1 MMAMKTPLPD
11 DSRDAFAK
19 VVLQALRDECPW
31 NGDEFEIG
39 ATTSNCPLIQATF
52 GGEKF
57 NITIT
62 RARP

>member
-1 MMAMKTPLPD
+1 MSDPTTNE
-11 DSRDAFAK
+11 SREAFAK

-31 NGDEFEIG
+31 DGDEFEMS
-39 ATTSNCPLIQATF
+39 ATTSGCPLIRATF

-62 RARP
+62 RDRP